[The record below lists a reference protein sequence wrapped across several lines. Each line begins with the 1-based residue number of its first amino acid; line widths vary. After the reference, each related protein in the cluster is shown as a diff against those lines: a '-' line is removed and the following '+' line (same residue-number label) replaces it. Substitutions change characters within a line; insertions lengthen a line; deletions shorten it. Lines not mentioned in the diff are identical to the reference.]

1 MKPTGKEDPNDW
13 RVQKANLIKNLQ
25 SLQDSINDGTISMD
39 DNYNITTS
47 GNVNMTTS
55 HFSYQSYEQ
64 QPQSNSKHQ
73 DDNKLYRQNLD
84 DIIKY
89 IESDEKNINNKSK
102 VAGKK

>member
-1 MKPTGKEDPNDW
+1 MKKGKKAQTAPDQPAQAQNQSAPPSSMKSTGKEDPNDW

-64 QPQSNSKHQ
+64 QPQSNSKQ
-73 DDNKLYRQNLD
+73 
-84 DIIKY
+84 
-89 IESDEKNINNKSK
+89 
-102 VAGKK
+102 

>member
-64 QPQSNSKHQ
+64 QPQSNSCKHQ

-89 IESDEKNINNKSK
+89 IESDEKNINKSK